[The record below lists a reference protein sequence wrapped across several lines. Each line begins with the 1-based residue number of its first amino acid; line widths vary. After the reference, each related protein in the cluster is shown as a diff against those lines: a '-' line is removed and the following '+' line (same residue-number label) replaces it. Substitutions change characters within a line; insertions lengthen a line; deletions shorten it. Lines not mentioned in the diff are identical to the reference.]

1 MDGNVPMTQQPS
13 QEMPDL
19 PLSQETFHA
28 LWATLQGDVNQG
40 SILQEPVQVNFQN
53 FNFDGSEAN
62 IVQENQ
68 VEFQVE
74 QIQMEPHIPN
84 LNSMP
89 SIPSLPSMPSLPTM
103 PNEGSFLDQLNSTLP
118 PQTGTDHLSVHN
130 MPSSTGYPS
139 ATEPATSPPPQSF
152 SPPPNNLQLPSNV
165 EYDPDQSRFPVSI
178 ANMPNESGPWVQMMM
193 VIMVMMNTSFNQLCP
208 LQYSPTLKKLF
219 VDRDKPCPIQFKTTA
234 APPANCYIRV
244 LPIFKQAENLAEVV
258 SRCPNHVGPPD
269 ENSSN
274 HLVLCSDPNTMYF
287 TDQQSSRYSLL
298 VPYTVPQV
306 GTEFSKYLFTFK
318 CFISCV
324 GGLNRRKIQLVFT
337 LESDTGSILGRQIL
351 DVRVCACPGRD
362 RKSEEKSFEKN
373 KAPQKKPLKR
383 GKDQETFFFLV
394 SPELSLAETYK
405 PVIFFSIFS
414 LPNGVPNLPRVSSFQ
429 STPPASTSQATTFNT
444 ALAVNNTPPPTNHA
458 SPPLLNHTNS
468 YPQQQQ
474 QQQAIQQPFRNLEP
488 YPPSTSTGLA
498 RRDTM
503 PCKDEADGPNAMDVD
518 TIPCSQGF
526 PVTRNLD
533 LTPPTCQ
540 AQQNISPNQD
550 PSIYSFLKRLG
561 MKQHTDIFNQ
571 KGVHTVDQLDEI
583 NMEDLSSI
591 PHQQRE
597 SLWKAILDIKSGL
610 QLSHTPT
617 MNRGSSCASTMSIH
631 SSGGSAGGN
640 QVYRAT
646 RFTLKQTLSFK
657 VEKDDD

>member
-1 MDGNVPMTQQPS
+1 MALTHTLVAVDGDGQDRVCGYVVSSPKDEQKEEYLLAVPDDPR
-13 QEMPDL
+13 
-19 PLSQETFHA
+19 
-28 LWATLQGDVNQG
+28 
-40 SILQEPVQVNFQN
+40 
-53 FNFDGSEAN
+53 
-62 IVQENQ
+62 
-68 VEFQVE
+68 
-74 QIQMEPHIPN
+74 
-84 LNSMP
+84 
-89 SIPSLPSMPSLPTM
+89 
-103 PNEGSFLDQLNSTLP
+103 FLDQLNSTLP

-165 EYDPDQSRFPVSI
+165 EYPGPYDFQINLGQPTSQAAKSVS
-178 ANMPNESGPWVQMMM
+178 W
-193 VIMVMMNTSFNQLCP
+193 T
-208 LQYSPTLKKLF
+208 YSPTLKKLF

-383 GKDQETFFFLV
+383 GPSKVTSVVGVTSFSKKAKKDEETFLIEVQGREKYEILMKIKESLDLMELV
-394 SPELSLAETYK
+394 APNQINQYRQQQTQQQMKLNNH
-405 PVIFFSIFS
+405 

-474 QQQAIQQPFRNLEP
+474 QQAIQQPFRNLEP

-518 TIPCSQGF
+518 AIPCSQGF

-610 QLSHTPT
+610 QLSHTQT